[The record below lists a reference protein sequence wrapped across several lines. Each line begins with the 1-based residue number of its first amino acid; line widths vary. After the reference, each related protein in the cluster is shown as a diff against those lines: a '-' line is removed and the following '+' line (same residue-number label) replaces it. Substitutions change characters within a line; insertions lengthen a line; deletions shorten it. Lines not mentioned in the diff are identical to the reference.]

1 MFFLLPRYSLIY
13 SNQIFQLQKKFLT
26 KCLHCLIS
34 NNVLAGSFF
43 RKIRRNICRDMKA
56 DDHGI
61 DSQSAHLEIQGQGN
75 LGKRQLCHV
84 LFSCR
89 IFLWPLPISL
99 PQSSSFLTEGC
110 LLINGFQEQ
119 PAGASAT
126 SSISLML
133 ELLKIGLHLGNSRV
147 VSSRKP
153 QASLSSTLEFC
164 QLTASLTGKTFI
176 AVIFLQ

>member
-13 SNQIFQLQKKFLT
+13 SNQIFQLQKKPLT

-56 DDHGI
+56 DDCGI
-61 DSQSAHLEIQGQGN
+61 DSRSAHLEIQGQGN

-110 LLINGFQEQ
+110 LLINGIPGAASWRFSHLFHL
-119 PAGASAT
+119 PHAGAPHNRAPPWELSCCQFKKT
-126 SSISLML
+126 SS
-133 ELLKIGLHLGNSRV
+133 
-147 VSSRKP
+147 
-153 QASLSSTLEFC
+153 QT
-164 QLTASLTGKTFI
+164 
-176 AVIFLQ
+176 